1 MFLWWEN
8 HRRGSSEAGVR
19 HSSWEAFL
27 HLRQL
32 RGKTLKNI
40 FIHYVYRHTYADI
53 FLVLNKADGFHYRQP
68 WVIGVQEQ
76 IESLTK
82 RLEEA
87 EQLLNLMPSLK
98 NQIETLEVSDIFL
111 NYFLYFSLCLSL
123 HFALL
128 LFILITCNVTF
139 SLLFPCI
146 GTC

>member
-1 MFLWWEN
+1 VFLWWEN

-27 HLRQL
+27 HLCQL

-87 EQLLNLMPSLK
+87 EEVMKFVPSLK
-98 NQIETLEVSDIFL
+98 NQIETLEVSKEIFFLCHIFL
-111 NYFLYFSLCLSL
+111 YIFF
-123 HFALL
+123 
-128 LFILITCNVTF
+128 LITYYVNKTF
-139 SLLFPCI
+139 SLLFPCA

>member
-40 FIHYVYRHTYADI
+40 FIHYVYKHTYSEI

-87 EQLLNLMPSLK
+87 EEVMKFVPSLK
-98 NQIETLEVSDIFL
+98 NQIETLEVSKEIF
-111 NYFLYFSLCLSL
+111 FLCHIFFYIF
-123 HFALL
+123 F
-128 LFILITCNVTF
+128 LITYYVNKTF
-139 SLLFPCI
+139 SLLFPCA
-146 GTC
+146 GTG

>member
-1 MFLWWEN
+1 MFTDGSLRREKAFKEAKGLHQHAFIHLRFRIRDSEKVFLWWEN

-40 FIHYVYRHTYADI
+40 FIHYVYKHTYSEI

-87 EQLLNLMPSLK
+87 EEVMKFVPSLK
-98 NQIETLEVSDIFL
+98 TRLR
-111 NYFLYFSLCLSL
+111 
-123 HFALL
+123 H
-128 LFILITCNVTF
+128 
-139 SLLFPCI
+139 
-146 GTC
+146 